1 MCISS
6 RNSIVFQSSIRRK
19 QDLEAYLLLLILL
32 ILNSN
37 VSYSYFFSHRMM
49 QFIFRYS
56 HKAQYGQYQNTN
68 STHTI
73 SVLINH
79 LDQNQVYL
87 QSSKNY
93 FLRKYH
99 VNYGLKVE
107 NYVITFKKKEKKL
120 AQKVF
125 CFCFIIM
132 SYCIMQALEAAIY
145 YVGLKTFYQNTN
157 LTDFISMCTASNIN
171 YPNTGMK

>member
-1 MCISS
+1 MSPTPTSS
-6 RNSIVFQSSIRRK
+6 AIEGCN
-19 QDLEAYLLLLILL
+19 
-32 ILNSN
+32 
-37 VSYSYFFSHRMM
+37 SYFGIAIRHSTLRTIPKY
-49 QFIFRYS
+49 QFYTHNLSINQSFR
-56 HKAQYGQYQNTN
+56 
-68 STHTI
+68 
-73 SVLINH
+73 
-79 LDQNQVYL
+79 LDQVYL

-99 VNYGLKVE
+99 VHYGLKVE
-107 NYVITFKKKEKKL
+107 NYVITFKKKKEKKL

-132 SYCIMQALEAAIY
+132 TYCIMQALEAAIY